1 MIRYQLRCAKEH
13 EFEAWFRDSAAFDQ
27 QSKARK
33 VLCPDCGSA
42 KVVKAPMAPSIG
54 KRALSEP
61 QAVETPQPPAP
72 AASASSPPVPTPAQI
87 RAYLMAMRKHVET
100 THEYVGPKFP
110 DEARKIHYGES
121 KERGIYG
128 EATPEDAKELVD
140 EGIDVAAV
148 PWLPREDA

>member
-1 MIRYQLRCAKEH
+1 MIRYQLRCAKDH
-13 EFEAWFRDSAAFDQ
+13 EFEAWFRDSAAFDG

-33 VLCPDCGSA
+33 IACPDCGSV
-42 KVVKAPMAPSIG
+42 KVTKAPMAPSIG
-54 KRALSEP
+54 KRASAEP
-61 QAVETPQPPAP
+61 QAAPQSPSAETLTA
-72 AASASSPPVPTPAQI
+72 PVPTPAQI
-87 RAYLMAMRKHVET
+87 RQYLLAMRKHVET
-100 THEYVGPKFP
+100 THEYVGPRFS

-128 EATPEDAKELVD
+128 EASPKDAKELVE

>member
-1 MIRYQLRCAKEH
+1 MIRYQLRCAKDH

-33 VLCPDCGSA
+33 VACPDCGSV
-42 KVVKAPMAPSIG
+42 KVTKAPMAPSIG
-54 KRALSEP
+54 KRTGPAPEP
-61 QAVETPQPPAP
+61 QAAAAPSDAAKPTTPI
-72 AASASSPPVPTPAQI
+72 PTPAQI
-87 RAYLMAMRKHVET
+87 RQYLMAMRKHVET
-100 THEYVGPKFP
+100 THEYVGPRFP

-121 KERGIYG
+121 QERGIYG
-128 EATPEDAKELVD
+128 EASPKDAKELVD